1 MNLTG
6 LEIQVPIALP
16 SASNLREHWGAK
28 ARRVLAQRRATA
40 LSFKALMATRET
52 LLALPVRISELMP
65 VFPLAVTLTRQS
77 PRKLDDDNLRGAFK
91 AVRDEVAA
99 QLGVDDGSALVEWRY
114 AQVKGEAC
122 VWIRFENATVAHDVA
137 PGRTNATKPGRGRGL
152 TSNVAVKGSS
162 KLAPNLVRSRKE
174 RA

>member
-16 SASNLREHWGAK
+16 SASNLREHWATR
-28 ARRVLAQRRATA
+28 ARRVKSQRAATA
-40 LSFKALMATRET
+40 LSFKALMVTRE
-52 LLALPVRISELMP
+52 ALPA
-65 VFPLAVTLTRQS
+65 FPLAVTLTRQS
-77 PRKLDDDNLRGAFK
+77 PRKLDDDNLRGACK

-114 AQVKGEAC
+114 AQAKGEAC
-122 VWIRFENATVAHDVA
+122 VWIRFENATVGADPA
-137 PGRTNATKPGRGRGL
+137 PGDTNAMKPGRPMGL
-152 TSNVAVKGSS
+152 TSNVSLKGSS